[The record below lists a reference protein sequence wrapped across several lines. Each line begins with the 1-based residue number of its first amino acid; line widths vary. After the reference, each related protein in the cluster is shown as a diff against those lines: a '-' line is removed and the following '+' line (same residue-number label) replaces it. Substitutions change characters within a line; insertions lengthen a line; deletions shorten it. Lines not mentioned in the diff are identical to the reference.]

1 VVSLPVDR
9 LEGTDA
15 GMFWDDCDEDATGA
29 GVDNVR
35 LSSWSSLPASDF
47 LMNASIYCLSV
58 MIRERSASE
67 QSGVS
72 ADQSRYP
79 LQRFNHT
86 HLFFKMNGSA
96 FNARNDRT
104 HSAAAI
110 KGAIE
115 VTVKGLW

>member
-79 LQRFNHT
+79 LHRFNLT
-86 HLFFKMNGSA
+86 HLSFKMNDA
-96 FNARNDRT
+96 TDDRT

-110 KGAIE
+110 KGATE